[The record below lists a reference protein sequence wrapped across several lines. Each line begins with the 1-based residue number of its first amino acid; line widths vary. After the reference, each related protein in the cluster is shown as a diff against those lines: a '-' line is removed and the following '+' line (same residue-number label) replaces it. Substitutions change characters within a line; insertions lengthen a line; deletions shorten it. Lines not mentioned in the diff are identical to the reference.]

1 MKKRICRKLRSK
13 AGETIAEVLISL
25 LISSVALILLA
36 QMIGAATNMV
46 TSSENTLKA
55 YYEESNN
62 LAQQTTGS
70 SSASVTLTMDG
81 TAFSEPITV
90 DLFENEKKLGGVEVT
105 SYKLQAQPQPEGGE
119 PSP

>member
-25 LISSVALILLA
+25 LISSIALIILA
-36 QMIGAATNMV
+36 EMIGAATNMV

-81 TAFSEPITV
+81 TEFSEPIN
-90 DLFENEKKLGGVEVT
+90 LFENEKKLGGVEVM